1 MPQKD
6 KLLIPYPVVV
16 EGKYDKIRLS
26 NIIDTQ
32 IIVTDGFGVFRKEE
46 KRLLLRRLAAASPLI
61 VLTDSD
67 GGGLVIRNRLRSL
80 IPQDKLINLYIP
92 EVKGRE
98 KRKTED
104 SREGLLG
111 VEGIDTETLYSILE
125 PYAES
130 GEEHTDK
137 GGITRADMYADGLM
151 GGKGSAEKRKRLCVR
166 CSLPQNI
173 STSSLLEALNLLYS
187 LEEYRSIV
195 NQL

>member
-1 MPQKD
+1 MKMNRL
-6 KLLIPYPVVV
+6 KLKSPIAV
-16 EGKYDKIRLS
+16 EGKYDKIKLS
-26 NIIDTQ
+26 SVVESE
-32 IIVTDGFGVFRKEE
+32 IIVLDGFGIFKNEE
-46 KRLLLRRLAAASPLI
+46 KASYLRRIAEKSGLI
-61 VLTDSD
+61 VMTDSD

-130 GEEHTDK
+130 GEVHTDK

-151 GGKGSAEKRKRLCVR
+151 GGKGSAEKRKRLCIR